1 MAEIKSTW
9 VFGKV
14 AVALGLITEE
24 QAREAAAMQE
34 EMEGEGASLRF
45 GEVLVEGRILPREAI
60 AKVLRAAGEPDPDE
74 ALFGAVAVENGF
86 VTPEGLKECLDIQQD
101 LGADI
106 EDASQVPKTGEICL
120 TEEKMEAAAVEAVL
134 KVQARL
140 RIGAF
145 SLTPSKMLLVR
156 KKRAQPLKVRTPEE
170 ALFFKLAV
178 RRNLLTPAQV
188 EEILR
193 EQASDVQAR
202 PAPEVAYELGYL
214 DQVAAAGLQAAVG
227 RKEGVQ
233 ERRRKHQTTAGIKLF
248 SEDVEFSSIAMQN
261 GFVTKEQVRKAEQ
274 IYKTV
279 QFLGYP
285 RNLGEILFDLGVLT
299 SEKIKAVL
307 DIQRLKGGVLPAYRL
322 DEIVLTAEED
332 EALLA
337 HAREGGQITQAQV
350 TECLRIRKELGK
362 AGIPRKLGEVLLVK
376 GFLFR
381 EDAKRKPV
389 VRERKRRPAGPAAPA
404 AGGVPPWVWAA
415 AGVGALALVVVVA
428 LAIGSGNRKEPGPK
442 GPEKTRPPV
451 TQPDPKPAPPEGD
464 EGPPP
469 GKDPEECE
477 YFEWKG
483 KWVRKEKVREAERRD
498 FHEALRKAVAE
509 EGGR

>member
-1 MAEIKSTW
+1 M
-9 VFGKV
+9 
-14 AVALGLITEE
+14 
-24 QAREAAAMQE
+24 
-34 EMEGEGASLRF
+34 
-45 GEVLVEGRILPREAI
+45 
-60 AKVLRAAGEPDPDE
+60 
-74 ALFGAVAVENGF
+74 
-86 VTPEGLKECLDIQQD
+86 
-101 LGADI
+101 
-106 EDASQVPKTGEICL
+106 
-120 TEEKMEAAAVEAVL
+120 
-134 KVQARL
+134 
-140 RIGAF
+140 
-145 SLTPSKMLLVR
+145 R

-285 RNLGEILFDLGVLT
+285 RNLGEICLT
-299 SEKIKAVL
+299 EEKMEAAAVEAVL
-307 DIQRLKGGVLPAYRL
+307 KVQARLRIGAFS
-322 DEIVLTAEED
+322 LT
-332 EALLA
+332 
-337 HAREGGQITQAQV
+337 
-350 TECLRIRKELGK
+350 LRIRKELGK